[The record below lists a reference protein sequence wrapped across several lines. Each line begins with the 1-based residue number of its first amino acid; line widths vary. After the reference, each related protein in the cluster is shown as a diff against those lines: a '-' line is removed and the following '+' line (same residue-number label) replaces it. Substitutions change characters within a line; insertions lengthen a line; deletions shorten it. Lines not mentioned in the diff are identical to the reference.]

1 MKLVRIL
8 LPIDQDGTSEAC
20 AEAAFIL
27 AERFGVRLEILHP
40 CLAAWQ
46 RLPYASELSPFYFQ
60 ELINT
65 GGEQVAFEKGAA
77 KAWCDQA
84 LGVRPEAKTVFASI
98 EGLIAPTVAMR
109 ARVADF
115 AVVPS
120 IEAGENAFWGSVR
133 DAALFHSGRPM
144 LAVPKGSAGSF
155 GETVV
160 VAWKDSAESTRAVA
174 AASPFLATAKRVRL
188 IAVEEAD
195 EEDQSLP
202 AMADYLKLAGLKVDV
217 AKIEQGTREI
227 GETLLE
233 AASAAKGAML
243 VMGAY
248 GHQRWKEWAFG
259 GVTQHVLRNATMP
272 VLMMH

>member
-20 AEAAFIL
+20 AEAAFTL
-27 AERFGVRLEILHP
+27 AMRFGVRLEILHP

-65 GGEQVAFEKGAA
+65 GGEQVTFEKGAA
-77 KAWCDQA
+77 KAWCDKA
-84 LGVRPEAKTVFASI
+84 LEVHPEAKTDFASI
-98 EGLIAPTVAMR
+98 EGLIAPTMAMR

-144 LAVPKGSAGSF
+144 LAVPKGSGNF

-174 AASPFLATAKRVRL
+174 AASPFFAAAKRVRL
-188 IAVEEAD
+188 ITVAEGD
-195 EEDQSLP
+195 EEDQSLS
-202 AMADYLKLAGLKVDV
+202 AMADYLTLAGLDVDV

-233 AASAAKGAML
+233 AASAAKNSML

-248 GHQRWKEWAFG
+248 GHQRWTEWAFG
-259 GVTQHVLRNATMP
+259 GVTQHVLGNATMP